1 MAVST
6 AAVPNYSRSI
16 MCRRSNS
23 PDTPWSTN
31 SNCAVR
37 PATGNDNH
45 TTERDGLPQPAPS
58 SIRHSVTSPEAD
70 LCRPSSRPVAYGC
83 LMPRLVAP
91 VITAGTL
98 GSTPQP
104 VIEVDDELVLR
115 PFRLEDAQA
124 GWAEE
129 RSANWAVAQRS
140 SERMLGRICLYP
152 DLGQGMAEIGYW
164 ILPAARRKDVASRA
178 VTALTTWAH
187 DQGMYRISLEHSV
200 LNEASCRVAQ
210 RCGFVPEGVMRG
222 AHLLADGRHDVHLH
236 AHLAS
241 DEPSGCGGE

>member
-1 MAVST
+1 
-6 AAVPNYSRSI
+6 
-16 MCRRSNS
+16 
-23 PDTPWSTN
+23 
-31 SNCAVR
+31 
-37 PATGNDNH
+37 
-45 TTERDGLPQPAPS
+45 
-58 SIRHSVTSPEAD
+58 
-70 LCRPSSRPVAYGC
+70 
-83 LMPRLVAP
+83 MPRLVAP

-115 PFRLEDAQA
+115 PFRLEDASDVLGAFNDPDIIRWHFRRFDQEAEAQAWIEDAQA